1 MKAILDTNVLVA
13 AFTARGLCSELFE
26 RVLYDHDLIISQHL
40 LDEFEEVLVRKFGFT
55 ASKVEQ
61 AVALLRRVGVMIEPV
76 PLDRPVCRDPD
87 DDLVLALAAH
97 AGADSIVTGD
107 RDLLDLESFQNVP
120 ILSPR
125 GFWLLEGK
133 R

>member
-26 RVLYDHDLIISQHL
+26 RVLYDHDLIISQYL
-40 LDEFEEVLVRKFGFT
+40 LTEFEEVLVRKFGFT
-55 ASKVEQ
+55 AAKVKQ
-61 AVALLRRVGVMIEPV
+61 AVALLRRVGVMVEPV
-76 PLDRPVCRDPD
+76 PLEHPVCRDPD

-97 AGADSIVTGD
+97 AAADCIVTGD
-107 RDLLDLESFQNVP
+107 RDLLDLEKFQSGP

-125 GFWLLEGK
+125 DFWLLEG
-133 R
+133 RQ

>member
-1 MKAILDTNVLVA
+1 MDTNVLVA

-40 LDEFEEVLVRKFGFT
+40 LSEFEEVLVRKFGFT
-55 ASKVEQ
+55 AAKVEQ

-76 PLDRPVCRDPD
+76 PLEHVRYAATRMTTWSWPWQLMPAPT
-87 DDLVLALAAH
+87 ALSPA
-97 AGADSIVTGD
+97 TETCWTF
-107 RDLLDLESFQNVP
+107 ESFQERP
-120 ILSPR
+120 HPLTARLLAPR
-125 GFWLLEGK
+125 